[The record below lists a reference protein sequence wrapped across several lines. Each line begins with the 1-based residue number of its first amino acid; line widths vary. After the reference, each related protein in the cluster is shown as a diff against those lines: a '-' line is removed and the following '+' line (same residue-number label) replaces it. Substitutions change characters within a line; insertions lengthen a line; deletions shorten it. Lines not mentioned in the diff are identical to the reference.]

1 MSHKI
6 LQPTTAEV
14 DAAEQAICGCLEEN
28 VDGYRRPMV
37 EEMLERAKEA
47 RLGEFAVRTHP
58 ADLDGNEDPLERDVR
73 RMQAEPANGKPS
85 QVALA
90 RMTKAELKV
99 LILSDAMKR
108 GRSWALGGP
117 DCWSKDEMIRYVNHE
132 MAPAEPGRLRAVDT
146 PRDHSIA
153 AEHYTQVA
161 ADAQMDRALGEGRL

>member
-6 LQPTTAEV
+6 LQPTTAEI

-47 RLGEFAVRTHP
+47 RLGEFVRTHP

-73 RMQAEPANGKPS
+73 RMEA
-85 QVALA
+85 
-90 RMTKAELKV
+90 
-99 LILSDAMKR
+99 
-108 GRSWALGGP
+108 
-117 DCWSKDEMIRYVNHE
+117 
-132 MAPAEPGRLRAVDT
+132 GRLRAVDT

-153 AEHYTQVA
+153 AEHYRQVA
-161 ADAQMDRALGEGRL
+161 ADARFDAALGGERR